1 MSLLNE
7 MLHDLAKQKHT
18 KHAMPLFMPAL
29 PQRRGRSN
37 KIILLFCLF
46 VIAFVFYCFLFNKHV
61 EKMSVKT
68 AKSTS
73 KTEGIILNTEIN
85 SEPIVQQTP
94 EAVVILPEPV
104 NLISYIEPVTSSI
117 SQRAAIQ
124 LPGVE
129 DKLNNWVDN
138 QGEPS
143 SIGVN
148 KVYTPQTI
156 EEWHDAQLN
165 KALQAIDKGFDEEAI
180 TLLQEILVKV
190 PNASDVREN
199 LASLYLTYGSF
210 AQATEVVNEGLRYAP
225 ADAALITIKARI
237 FLDQG
242 KARDAISLLSK
253 YRPPMMSYPD
263 FYGTLAAALQS
274 VGRVRESGSLYQS
287 LIQVDPNDGRYW
299 LGYAIALEHNNK
311 ANQAIEAYIRAS
323 QNPDSDPTVRDYAEN
338 RLKVLQG

>member
-7 MLHDLAKQKHT
+7 MLHDLAKQKH
-18 KHAMPLFMPAL
+18 ANQAIPLFMPTL
-29 PQRRGRSN
+29 PQNGGRSK
-37 KIILLFCLF
+37 KIILLFCFF
-46 VIAFVFYCFLFNKHV
+46 VIAVVFYFFLFNKHTEMNIKKV
-61 EKMSVKT
+61 ESTYKT
-68 AKSTS
+68 K
-73 KTEGIILNTEIN
+73 EILLNTEIN
-85 SEPIVQQTP
+85 SENMIQQTP
-94 EAVVILPEPV
+94 AAAVILPEQV
-104 NLISYIEPVTSSI
+104 NLISYIEPLTSST
-117 SQRAAIQ
+117 SQRVAIQ
-124 LPGVE
+124 LPGAK
-129 DKLNNWVDN
+129 DRLNDWVDN

-143 SIGVN
+143 STGVN
-148 KVYTPQTI
+148 KVYAPQTI

-180 TLLQEILVKV
+180 ALLQEILVKV

-199 LASLYLTYGSF
+199 LASLYLTYGNF
-210 AQATEVVNEGLRYAP
+210 AQAAEVVNEGLRYAP

-237 FLDQG
+237 LLDEG
-242 KARDAISLLSK
+242 KASDAISLLSK
-253 YRPPMMSYPD
+253 YRPSMMSYPD

-274 VGRVRESGSLYQS
+274 VGRVLEAGSLYQS

-311 ANQAIEAYIRAS
+311 ANQAIAAYIRAT